1 MIEILYAILM
11 TLAAVESPGII
22 AKDDAKAAQ
31 YRDGVRIMASTY
43 VEVGKAGALV
53 SPRADAALLAAIGYE
68 ESRHRPK
75 IKDGDCD
82 FAAVQTCH
90 SVGPMQ
96 ISKGIRRWPEFERW
110 STVTDAQLREPMT
123 AVTVAY
129 DMLRHYKNKCG
140 RGPDVWLS
148 AYAMGRCPKQAIRL
162 GRRRAALAWAIA
174 TAANS
179 DDLPRVVAPDA
190 KTRRKVAALTTDE
203 VSE

>member
-1 MIEILYAILM
+1 MNEILYAILM
-11 TLAAVESPGII
+11 TLAAVESPGIV

-31 YRDGVRIMASTY
+31 YRDGVRVMASAY

-82 FAAVQTCH
+82 HAEKPQCH

-96 ISKGIRRWPEFERW
+96 VSKGIRRWPEFRRW
-110 STVTDAQLREPMT
+110 STVTDAQLRDPMT

-129 DMLRHYKNKCG
+129 DMLGHYKAKCG

-148 AYAMGRCPKQAIRL
+148 AYAMGRCPKQPIRL

-174 TAANS
+174 HAAGF
-179 DDLPRVVAPDA
+179 DGMPRVIAPDA
-190 KTRRKVAALTTDE
+190 KTRRKVDALTNDGVDE
-203 VSE
+203 